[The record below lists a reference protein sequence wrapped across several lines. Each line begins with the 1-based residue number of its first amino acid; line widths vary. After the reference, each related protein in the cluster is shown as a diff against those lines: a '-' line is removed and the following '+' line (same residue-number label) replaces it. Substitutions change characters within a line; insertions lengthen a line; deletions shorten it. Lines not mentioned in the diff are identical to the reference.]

1 MNNNDLREYM
11 NLFEKKL
18 EEVTLMKLPY
28 GTGDLAP
35 VLSKDNVE
43 YHYNVLSKGYVDRYN
58 NKEGDPNFNYG
69 GAMLHNLW
77 WTQLQKPSGTNP
89 VSYTHLTLPTIYSV

>member
-58 NKEGDPNFNYG
+58 N
-69 GAMLHNLW
+69 
-77 WTQLQKPSGTNP
+77 
-89 VSYTHLTLPTIYSV
+89 

>member
-1 MNNNDLREYM
+1 MNNNNDLREYM

-18 EEVTLMKLPY
+18 EVLTLMKLPY
-28 GTGDLAP
+28 GTGDLSP

-58 NKEGDPNFNYG
+58 NGEGDPNFNYG
-69 GAMLHNLW
+69 LSLIH
-77 WTQLQKPSGTNP
+77 
-89 VSYTHLTLPTIYSV
+89 I

>member
-1 MNNNDLREYM
+1 MNNNNDLREYM

-18 EEVTLMKLPY
+18 EVLTLMKLPY
-28 GTGDLAP
+28 GTGDLSP

-58 NKEGDPNFNYG
+58 NCLLY
-69 GAMLHNLW
+69 
-77 WTQLQKPSGTNP
+77 TSPSP
-89 VSYTHLTLPTIYSV
+89 RD

>member
-1 MNNNDLREYM
+1 MNNNNDLREYM

-18 EEVTLMKLPY
+18 EVLTLMKLPY
-28 GTGDLAP
+28 GTGDLSP

-58 NKEGDPNFNYG
+58 NGEGDPNFNYG
-69 GAMLHNLW
+69 GAMLHLSLIHISEP
-77 WTQLQKPSGTNP
+77 TRRLII
-89 VSYTHLTLPTIYSV
+89 SYAVFCL